1 MINMQADGLVE
12 AQNMISYL
20 QKLGASTKG
29 IALYAE
35 TRPKSKGLTNADVLR
50 YQAEGIQTKTR
61 GLIKRDITPNEADAD
76 AAARIYLKRAERT
89 LRTLTN
95 KRKGLTASGKPR
107 KVKGKSVGKHKGVSI
122 QQVANSAQASGLK
135 AAGNLIVERL
145 RKRILEQVD
154 NNGEPLTL
162 VDPDYAERRFMKR
175 GVPHEAVLTNTGQVL
190 RNLERGKLR
199 LSKVTGLA
207 EAAQAFLGK

>member
-1 MINMQADGLVE
+1 MIDMKADGLVE
-12 AQNMISYL
+12 AQNMILYL

-35 TRPKSKGLTNADVLR
+35 SRAEDSRLTNADIINF
-50 YQAEGIQTKTR
+50 QAEGVRTKR
-61 GLIKRDITPNEADAD
+61 GTIKRDITPTEGDAD
-76 AAARIYLKRAERT
+76 AAAKVYLKRAERT

-95 KRKGLTASGKPR
+95 KRKGLTLSGKPR
-107 KVKGKSVGKHKGVSI
+107 KVKGKAVGVNKGVTVQSM
-122 QQVANSAQASGLK
+122 ANSAQASGLK

-145 RKRILEQVD
+145 RKRVLEQID
-154 NNGEPLTL
+154 NDGTILQP
-162 VDPDYAERRFMKR
+162 VDPDYADRRFLKY
-175 GVPHEAVLTNTGQVL
+175 GVPDESVLTATGQLL

-199 LSKVTGLA
+199 LSKVQGLA